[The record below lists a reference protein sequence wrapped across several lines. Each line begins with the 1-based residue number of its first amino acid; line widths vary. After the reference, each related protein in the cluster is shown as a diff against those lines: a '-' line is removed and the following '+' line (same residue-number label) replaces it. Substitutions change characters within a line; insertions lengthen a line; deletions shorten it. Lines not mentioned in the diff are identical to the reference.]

1 MSAITEPD
9 SKEHFLKLLKGKE
22 IARDK
27 FGTAIRIHDI
37 LVFGS
42 GAKAGPDLYYGIVT
56 KINYNGVDRRTG
68 DEKVSSV
75 GLLGCRE
82 NWSNPGTYKLTT
94 RRISIRRWT
103 NAWVITDNVPQPIK
117 DAIEIGM
124 KDIAQ

>member
-27 FGTAIRIHDI
+27 FGTAIRINDVV
-37 LVFGS
+37 VFGS
-42 GAKAGPDLYYGIVT
+42 GAKVGPNLYYGIVT
-56 KINYNGVDRRTG
+56 KINYNGIDQKTG

-75 GLLGCRE
+75 GLLECRE
-82 NWSNPGTYKLTT
+82 GWNHTYKLT
-94 RRISIRRWT
+94 RRRVSIRRWT
-103 NAWVITDNVPQPIK
+103 KAWIITGNVPQPIL
-117 DAIEIGM
+117 DAIETGM